1 MAWTQVYDPVVSE
14 VVSACIAAIP
24 LVILLYMLAIKRAK
38 GHIAAL
44 AGLASAFIIAVLIWR
59 MPVVTAISSVGLG
72 VANGLFPIIWI
83 VITAVWVYN
92 MTVES
97 GEFEIIKDSLARV
110 TPDRRLQ
117 TIFIAFAFGSFLEGT
132 AGFGTPVA
140 ITAAMLAGLGF
151 NPIYGAGLCLIAN
164 TAPVAFGAIGAPVL
178 TAASVS
184 GMDPNLI
191 SQVAARQLPL
201 LAIII
206 PFWLSIVMC
215 GFRRS
220 MEILPA
226 ILVAG
231 VCFAGAQFIF
241 ANFHG
246 PTLPDIMSAIATIV
260 GLLVLLRYWKPSSI
274 FRFAEDPA
282 ISTDGHGYSGKVV
295 LRAWGPYLILAV
307 MVFLWG
313 LPQFKAV
320 LNSISAPS
328 FAWPLLDGMV
338 NRAAPIVASESPYA
352 AVFTFGWVSAGG
364 TAILLSGFIAVPL
377 MPGYSYAKAV
387 KCFFTTLHQLRF
399 PILTIASVLG
409 LAFLMNYAGMS
420 STLGLAFTKTGSF
433 FPFFAPLIG
442 WLGVFLRYFVQR
454 AVLQHAAH
462 HRHRRGHS
470 ARTGRGLQRRGR
482 RDRQDDFSPVHQRG
496 YLGYQHGRPGRQS
509 FPFCSGPQHRTH
521 AYSLRAGLLSGRL
534 PELDASVR
542 RKTGSAWK
550 VSMQTNAGIV
560 PGGRSGSRFL
570 LMAPN
575 EYGAVRS

>member
-44 AGLASAFIIAVLIWR
+44 AGLASAFIIAILVWR
-59 MPVVTAISSVGLG
+59 MPVITAISSVGLG

-117 TIFIAFAFGSFLEGT
+117 TIFIAFAFGSFLAGT

-215 GFRRS
+215 GVRRS

-241 ANFHG
+241 ANYHG

-260 GLLVLLRYWKPSSI
+260 GLLVLLRFWKPSSI

-282 ISTDGHGYSGKVV
+282 VSTDGPGYSGKVV

-313 LPQFKAV
+313 LPQFKAI

-328 FAWPLLDGMV
+328 FSWPLLDGMV
-338 NRAAPIVASESPYA
+338 NRAAPIVATEAPYA
-352 AVFTFGWVSAGG
+352 AVFSFGWVSAGG

-442 WLGVFLRYFVQR
+442 WLGVFLTGSDTSSNALFCSMQHTTAT
-454 AVLQHAAH
+454 AVGIPPELAVASNAVGGVTGKMISPQSISVATSATNMVGQEGNLF
-462 HRHRRGHS
+462 RFALGHS
-470 ARTGRGLQRRGR
+470 IALTLILC
-482 RDRQDDFSPVHQRG
+482 V
-496 YLGYQHGRPGRQS
+496 L
-509 FPFCSGPQHRTH
+509 
-521 AYSLRAGLLSGRL
+521 AYCQAGFLSWML
-534 PELDASVR
+534 P
-542 RKTGSAWK
+542 
-550 VSMQTNAGIV
+550 
-560 PGGRSGSRFL
+560 
-570 LMAPN
+570 
-575 EYGAVRS
+575 